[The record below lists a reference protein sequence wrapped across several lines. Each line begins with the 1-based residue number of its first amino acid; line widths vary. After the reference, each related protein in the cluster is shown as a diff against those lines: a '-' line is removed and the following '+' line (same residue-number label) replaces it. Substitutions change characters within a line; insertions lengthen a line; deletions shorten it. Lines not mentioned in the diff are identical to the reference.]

1 MKTLKVWDIF
11 IRVFHWSLVASI
23 ISQLI
28 TAESLKK
35 VHVNVGYFIIIL
47 LLARIVWGFV
57 GSKHARFTDFIYPPK
72 EIFAYLKGIFRG
84 NPKHYIGHNPA
95 GGAMVFTLLFFLLL
109 TTTAGLKT
117 LGAEGKGPLADLPI
131 RIVDEAHAD
140 GDSDKSHGEQEDH
153 DGRKFNREDRD
164 EHDEAEKKEHFWK
177 EIHEFFVGVILFLIV
192 IHICG
197 VIVSSYLHKENLIWA
212 MFTGKKNIR

>member
-1 MKTLKVWDIF
+1 MKTVKVWDIF

-23 ISQLI
+23 ITQLI

-47 LLARIVWGFV
+47 LLSRIVWGFI
-57 GSKHARFTDFIYPPK
+57 GSKHARFTDFIYPPH
-72 EIFAYLKGIFRG
+72 EIFGYLKGLLKR

-131 RIVDEAHAD
+131 SIVNEAHAD
-140 GDSDKSHGEQEDH
+140 EDRDNSHADQEDH
-153 DGRKFNREDRD
+153 DGRKYNREDRD

-177 EIHEFFVGVILFLIV
+177 EIHEFFVGVIIFLIV
-192 IHICG
+192 IHISG

-212 MFTGKKNIR
+212 MFSGEKKIK